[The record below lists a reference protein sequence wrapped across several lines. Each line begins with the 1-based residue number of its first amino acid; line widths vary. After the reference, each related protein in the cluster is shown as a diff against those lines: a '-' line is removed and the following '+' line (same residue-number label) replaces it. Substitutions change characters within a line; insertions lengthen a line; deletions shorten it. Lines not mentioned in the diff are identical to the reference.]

1 MAIPDSAFNC
11 VLYFMKSFILR
22 KFVTKQNIYSVHILT
37 QLHSSVVLIHQVS
50 MQYAGMGKKHT
61 DLRFSLIKII
71 FSIYLLLFIYRWCEV
86 LMRICCGCMIYA
98 QSGQTF
104 LLWSHLFKRHFV
116 VSSDTTL
123 PTLAVLL
130 VFREKRLCPGNPSK
144 QAILIFNI

>member
-1 MAIPDSAFNC
+1 MAIPDNAFNC

-22 KFVTKQNIYSVHILT
+22 KFVTKQKIYSVHILT
-37 QLHSSVVLIHQVS
+37 KLHSSVVLIHQVS
-50 MQYAGMGKKHT
+50 VQYTGMGKKHT

-71 FSIYLLLFIYRWCEV
+71 LLLFIYRWCEV
-86 LMRICCGCMIYA
+86 LMQICCGCMIYA

-130 VFREKRLCPGNPSK
+130 LFTEKRLFPGNPPK